1 MTLNELKSIENPTDR
16 LAAANEMKR
25 NPEEMYHTC
34 TQKADAF
41 VDDTRQI
48 IEGSLSPVFKDAT
61 ERIREIAEQTTGNIS
76 KLEDIASEAGK
87 VIKEKTEQLQDT
99 FLEEMKVIYTPLID
113 VSTEVK
119 VRRIQIELSTD
130 EEAENI
136 ERGERTSEEDIS
148 NSDSINIFYRSFLSS
163 FKVLAQLQSQQE
175 NGTHSSNDF
184 ATAKQDTLMA
194 MEDLYLKASSGL
206 RQYMMKLSTAYGEV
220 ALNVLSTQREEIS
233 EISKRKV

>member
-119 VRRIQIELSTD
+119 VRRIQKGISTG

-136 ERGERTSEEDIS
+136 ER
-148 NSDSINIFYRSFLSS
+148 
-163 FKVLAQLQSQQE
+163 
-175 NGTHSSNDF
+175 
-184 ATAKQDTLMA
+184 
-194 MEDLYLKASSGL
+194 
-206 RQYMMKLSTAYGEV
+206 
-220 ALNVLSTQREEIS
+220 
-233 EISKRKV
+233 RKNF